1 MLFGVLTLGAKPQF
15 QLGKKYK
22 IVCEQYTNGC
32 TSIGSAHGKET
43 PVYYLENGGS
53 TDDCYWY
60 INEEEPGRFSIRNA
74 STGEY
79 ITYTGGR
86 SDGIGAGNDI
96 RYVGMTV
103 TMDEDD
109 ALKSMWSFEQYSD
122 NIYVIRNGSATT
134 HIWDVR
140 VSPSFVVGTY
150 ESNNITINQRFL
162 IYDEDGVA
170 VSEYAETVSGYNV
183 SSWLVAST
191 DVESSKWNNNGW
203 TWHEGG
209 AYYNE
214 EASVVS
220 PFYENWHASNQGPLA
235 DNSLT
240 QTLYNLP
247 AGSYTLTADMIAVL
261 QGSVYYNGRMYRAGP
276 ATGVTLFVDN
286 NTQDVST
293 YDGVP
298 VHYTIE
304 FTVGASGT
312 ITFGARAVNT
322 TANWIAMDNIKLYYH
337 ATESE
342 LLAGELAKLRADAVG
357 RWSSDQVEE
366 KLIFME
372 EQTFENLE
380 ELRHQILAYP
390 DGGPLAQCASDITIK
405 GRTPIYVESLG
416 MYLCSISEKHF
427 GTNFTDT
434 IAYTPINGYGTMRI
448 NGTPVADGATYTFAN
463 VEAQKTYSISFTN
476 GSTTVTYPLTFTSLP
491 VVRINGEFSNT
502 YSNGYIVVAQPNKKK
517 AELLDMKAKWRG
529 GITNSN
535 GKHKRNYHVKFLDD
549 MGNKV
554 DKRYFDLRKDNSWI
568 LESCQVDMGR
578 IRNRV
583 LTDLWNSYRHDPYYI
598 DQEPEALT
606 GSRGE
611 FVELILNDDYRGIY
625 CMTEAMDRKQMK
637 LKKYDEETLDVHGQ
651 LWKSKDW
658 SYATMMGTSPDG
670 GYQPKYYLSDPNG
683 DSEAW
688 DSYNIKYPEID
699 EIYPVDWSTLYNAV
713 DFVCHSSDEDFKAHI
728 AEYFD
733 LPVVIDYYILMET
746 ILATDNHGKNMYFAV
761 YDKQVDKKITFGV
774 WDMDATCGQR
784 WSDQYYHAS
793 LLGPEQDYSQF
804 ISVSEHGDY
813 NLFKRLRDTDAEN
826 FNSRVSARYHEL
838 RGNKF
843 ATDSILQRF
852 QDYFT
857 HFRIAGA
864 DQREYARW
872 SYDSDVAGH
881 VLNFETEYDYIDD
894 WFTRRM
900 NYLDTV
906 RFPMTDIPG
915 DVNGDT
921 EVNFYD
927 VRAVVNY
934 ILGKPQTGNFDFK
947 AADVNND
954 NIITIAD
961 VTKLVNIVNG
971 W

>member
-1 MLFGVLTLGAKPQF
+1 MLFGVLTLVAKPQF
-15 QLGKKYK
+15 QLGKKYQ

-32 TSIGSAHGKET
+32 TTVGSAHGKET
-43 PVYYLENGGS
+43 PVYYLENGGT

-60 INEEEPGRFSIRNA
+60 ITEVVGEPDSYYIQNA

-79 ITYTGGR
+79 ITYTGEQDR
-86 SDGIGAGNDI
+86 VDGEGNGNDI
-96 RYVGMTV
+96 RYVRMTAGV
-103 TMDEDD
+103 DEDD
-109 ALKSMWSFEQYSD
+109 AYKSMWTFSLYSG
-122 NIYVIRNGSATT
+122 NYFSIRNASEPA
-134 HIWDVR
+134 HLWDVR

-150 ESNNITINQRFL
+150 RRTDSPNLNQRF
-162 IYDEDGVA
+162 IFYDEDGYEVEDY
-170 VSEYAETVSGYNV
+170 VETVTGFNV
-183 SSWLVAST
+183 SSWLAADT
-191 DVESSKWNNNGW
+191 ETESSKWNHNIWWNM
-203 TWHEGG
+203 TSHG
-209 AYYNE
+209 AYYNG
-214 EASVVS
+214 EASVFI
-220 PFYENWHASNQGPLA
+220 PFYETWVSTPGRLA
-235 DNSLT
+235 DDVLF
-240 QTLYNLP
+240 QTLTNLP
-247 AGSYTLTADMIAVL
+247 AGSYTLRADMIAVN
-261 QGSVYYNGRMYRAGP
+261 QRYNTP
-276 ATGVTLFVDN
+276 AQGVTLFIGDSSLP
-286 NTQDVST
+286 VST
-293 YDGVP
+293 YNESP
-298 VHYTIE
+298 IRYTVD
-304 FTVGASGT
+304 FTVGALGT
-312 ITFGARAVNT
+312 ITMGVRTENT
-322 TANWIAMDNIKLYYH
+322 TANWVAIDNIALYYH
-337 ATESE
+337 TTESE
-342 LLAGELAKLRADAVG
+342 LITGELAKLRADAVG
-357 RWSSDQVEE
+357 HWPSDQVEE
-366 KLIFME
+366 RLIFME

-380 ELRHQILAYP
+380 KLRHQILAYP
-390 DGGPLAQCASDITIK
+390 DGGPLDQCAKDITIK

-448 NGTPVADGATYTFAN
+448 NGTPVADGATYTFDN

-491 VVRINGEFSNT
+491 VVRINGEFSYS

-549 MGNKV
+549 MGNKL
-554 DKRYFDLRKDNSWI
+554 DKRFFDLRKDNSWI

-637 LKKYDEETLDVHGQ
+637 LKKYDEETLEVHGQ

-713 DFVCHSSDEDFKAHI
+713 DFVCHSSDADFKAHI

-784 WSDQYYHAS
+784 WSDEYYHAS

-838 RGNKF
+838 RENKF

-881 VLNFETEYDYIDD
+881 VLNFDTEYDYIDD
-894 WFTRRM
+894 WSTRRM

-906 RFPMTDIPG
+906 RFPMTYELG
-915 DVNGDT
+915 DVNCDGEKDF
-921 EVNFYD
+921 ND
-927 VRAVVNY
+927 VKAIVNY
-934 ILGKPQTGNFDFK
+934 ILGKPQTGNFEFK

-954 NIITIAD
+954 GIITIAD